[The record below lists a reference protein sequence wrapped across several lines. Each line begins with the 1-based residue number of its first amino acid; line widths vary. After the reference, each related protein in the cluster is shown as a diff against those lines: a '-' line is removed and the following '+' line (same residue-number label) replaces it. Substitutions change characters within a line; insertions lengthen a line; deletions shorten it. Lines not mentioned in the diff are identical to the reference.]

1 MTIGIATIRTTPT
14 TRKTAVCV
22 SDCYSIKD
30 ELKAHGYSWNA
41 MSKTWEKVTADAL
54 EEITKLFEA
63 KLGTIDD
70 YESLYTRGVLTGNYD
85 FSDEQYNRIAAAI
98 GE

>member
-1 MTIGIATIRTTPT
+1 MYIGIGSRRTGPT
-14 TRKTAVCV
+14 TRQTYLGI

-30 ELKAHGYSWNA
+30 DLKASGYRWNTLD
-41 MSKTWEKVTADAL
+41 KQWEKATEDAL

-63 KLGTIDD
+63 KLGTVED
-70 YESLYTRGVLTGNYD
+70 YERLYTTGVLDENND
-85 FSDEQYNRIAAAI
+85 FSDEQYDRIAAAI

>member
-30 ELKAHGYSWNA
+30 ELKARGYRW
-41 MSKTWEKVTADAL
+41 DAHDKEWVKYTDDAI
-54 EEITKLFEA
+54 EEITKLFES

-70 YESLYTRGVLTGNYD
+70 YESLYTRGVLAENYD

>member
-1 MTIGIATIRTTPT
+1 MMIGIGTRRTSPT
-14 TRKTAVCV
+14 TRQTYVGV

-30 ELKAHGYSWNA
+30 ELKARGYSWNA
-41 MSKTWEKVTADAL
+41 MNKTWEKVTADAL
-54 EEITKLFEA
+54 EEITELFEA
-63 KLGTIDD
+63 KLGTVED
-70 YESLYTRGVLTGNYD
+70 YEALYTTGVLDENND

>member
-1 MTIGIATIRTTPT
+1 MYIGIGTRRTSPT
-14 TRKTAVCV
+14 TRQIYVGI

-30 ELKAHGYSWNA
+30 DLKARGYRWNA
-41 MSKTWEKVTADAL
+41 YDKQWEKATDDAI

-63 KLGTIDD
+63 KLGTVED
-70 YESLYTRGVLTGNYD
+70 YERLYTTGVLDENND